1 MRQINKYCKGV
12 GNAMVTK
19 IYTRNFS
26 DICDLQ
32 DKETIDYN
40 LLNSLNNKNDTYG
53 IEVVSVMSGN
63 MYKESMVNLS
73 RSKDKVMNV
82 IKYLYENSVKIES
95 FSDIVKD
102 IFNK

>member
-1 MRQINKYCKGV
+1 
-12 GNAMVTK
+12 MVTK